1 MHTSCDSTRFEVVVT
16 NKDTAAGPDETV
28 TLHYS
33 LEEDGS
39 NNNLFDEVAASETLL
54 LLSESG
60 ERKQG
65 ILSIFFPK
73 PLKNLE
79 KVFVVT

>member
-1 MHTSCDSTRFEVVVT
+1 VVVT

-65 ILSIFFPK
+65 ILSIFFPETIKK
-73 PLKNLE
+73 PRNFFCCDLS
-79 KVFVVT
+79 FRS